1 MISLVYGKKLKATK
15 WAKTKTDKIHKQT
28 TVWWSPEGQWVGEAR
43 KGKVGQIYVC
53 RSETEGQQSPGL
65 LLPVTAQTKSREG
78 LDYNCAFI
86 NDRGQQSEKVAGK
99 KPNIHL
105 PFRGEFTQGNC
116 NNLGGGISWSK
127 GSWNRKGRQ

>member
-15 WAKTKTDKIHKQT
+15 WAKTKTDKIHKQM

-78 LDYNCAFI
+78 LDYNCALMSVR
-86 NDRGQQSEKVAGK
+86 DQQSEKVAGETLTLT
-99 KPNIHL
+99 L
-105 PFRGEFTQGNC
+105 P
-116 NNLGGGISWSK
+116 
-127 GSWNRKGRQ
+127 